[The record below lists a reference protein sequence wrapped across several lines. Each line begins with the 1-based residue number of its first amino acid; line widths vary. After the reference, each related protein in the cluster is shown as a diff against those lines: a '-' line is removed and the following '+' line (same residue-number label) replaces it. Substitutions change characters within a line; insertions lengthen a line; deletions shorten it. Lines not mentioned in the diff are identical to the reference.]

1 MISLALAAKIG
12 AAALLAGGSLATGD
26 AVLSS
31 NSTPVQTPKTVIVRV
46 YIVRPGDNLAQ
57 ISAWFCGSPNHYPSL
72 AAANRIANPRH
83 IEPGWRIILDCT
95 AKAKVLSPASTPIAA
110 TPTPHPTPPTPTP
123 TATRKKVKPVPT
135 RTPQQALIP
144 ASTPTSTP
152 SPAHSAGPKP
162 TDSPR
167 PLPTTQPAST
177 CVIAAGGLPIVPG
190 TYIQQYSRC
199 GLVQLWIA
207 AGGNKAEASR
217 AACMALAV
225 SNGITFKTGSHGNE
239 GIWQIPLSPAGYA
252 TYQPAANARA
262 AVILSKNGTSWSW
275 ITGANC

>member
-31 NSTPVQTPKTVIVRV
+31 NSTPIQAPKTVIVRV

-95 AKAKVLSPASTPIAA
+95 AKAKILSPASTAV
-110 TPTPHPTPPTPTP
+110 PTPPTPTP
-123 TATRKKVKPVPT
+123 TATRKKAKPVPT
-135 RTPQQALIP
+135 QTPQQAIVP
-144 ASTPTSTP
+144 ASTPRPTITP

-162 TDSPR
+162 TASEQSPR
-167 PLPTTQPAST
+167 PLPSNTASA
-177 CVIAAGGLPIVPG
+177 CVIAAGGSPIVPG

-207 AGGNKAEASR
+207 AGGSKAEANR